1 MTFCQMLILL
11 MPFCKMFLKIIL
23 PKSQITKFLLYWN
36 HIFTREDRQ
45 LFNDL
50 LKKIDLITVSL
61 FFELKHLV
69 GQNYNNLFAETSQ

>member
-1 MTFCQMLILL
+1 MTFCQMLLLL

-50 LKKIDLITVSL
+50 LKKSIISL
-61 FFELKHLV
+61 FSSNFLFIYLAFCCVETLV
-69 GQNYNNLFAETSQ
+69 